1 MFGYV
6 RTASSG
12 CQRLYYAIYSAV
24 PQNALNL
31 TMDAVTDDPPE
42 LKTVLTSLSVK
53 EEPNDTS
60 VAASLTTGIIS
71 IHHC

>member
-6 RTASSG
+6 RTASNG
-12 CQRLYYAIYSAV
+12 CQRLYYATYSAV
-24 PQNALNL
+24 PQNDLNL
-31 TMDAVTDDPPE
+31 PMDAVTDDPPE

-53 EEPNDTS
+53 EEPHDPS
-60 VAASLTTGIIS
+60 VTASMTTGIIS